1 MEIYNLQAA
10 ILQLGLLFVDFQ
22 ALMQYRLKNFKNN
35 QKAEFSYF
43 SNKKYIEP
51 DVQNMRL
58 INGCFRPFLAFFFA
72 NYMNIFHKTDIQMVI
87 LRCWTGLKLN

>member
-10 ILQLGLLFVDFQ
+10 ILQLGLLFVHFQ
-22 ALMQYRLKNFKNN
+22 ALRQYRLKFFKNN

-72 NYMNIFHKTDIQMVI
+72 NYLHEYLSQNLGSDVHYEV
-87 LRCWTGLKLN
+87 LNLTKF